1 MKGFPAHATAS
12 RTITSPVGKLVLLA
26 SEAGLAGLFFGHRLD
41 EHRPPSDDAKNMH
54 LNAAEAQLAEYFSG
68 KRNQFE
74 VLFDVRGTEFQKS
87 VWGELSRIP
96 FGTTRSYR
104 DIAEAIG
111 NPKSVRAIGLANG
124 SNPISIIVPCHRV
137 IGANGAL
144 TGFGGGLDIKRQ
156 LLVHEGALLDVV

>member
-1 MKGFPAHATAS
+1 MKEYPVHATAS

-26 SEAGLAGLFFGHRLD
+26 SETGLAGLFFGHRLE
-41 EHRPPSDDAKNMH
+41 EHRPPSDDSKNVH
-54 LNAAEAQLAEYFSG
+54 LNATEVQLAEYFSG

-74 VLFDVRGTEFQKS
+74 VAFDICGTDFQKS

-96 FGTTRSYR
+96 FGVTQSYR
-104 DIAEAIG
+104 DIAIAIG
-111 NPKSVRAIGLANG
+111 NPKSVRAIGHANG

-156 LLVHEGALLDVV
+156 LLVHEGVMLDVV